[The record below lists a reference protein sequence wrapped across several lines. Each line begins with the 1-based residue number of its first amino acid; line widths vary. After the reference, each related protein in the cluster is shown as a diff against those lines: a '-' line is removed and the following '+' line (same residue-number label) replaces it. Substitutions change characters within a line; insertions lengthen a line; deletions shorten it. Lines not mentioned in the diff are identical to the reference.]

1 MNVNIGGGRL
11 RSVAIIGIA
20 CLTMS
25 IGYSATA
32 GADDRSCTNTSANTT
47 ICSRPGGSTS
57 INTSPPPVVGPANSC
72 GFGVGM
78 EYMCNGGVTWNIGG
92 IFGGRR

>member
-1 MNVNIGGGRL
+1 VNTTTGANPSRVIVL
-11 RSVAIIGIA
+11 AAMSLVALGVA
-20 CLTMS
+20 
-25 IGYSATA
+25 AAPPA

-57 INTSPPPVVGPANSC
+57 INTSPPPVVGPYSNC

-78 EYMCNGGVTWNIGG
+78 EHMCNSGVTWNIGG
-92 IFGGRR
+92 IFGRR